1 MKTNVYQ
8 IRKAA
13 ARDEAIDF
21 QNDFNE
27 LVLSWYDLAS
37 YQAYFETL
45 GRRYGLLR
53 EFRENGII

>member
-1 MKTNVYQ
+1 MKTSYYNK
-8 IRKAA
+8 RKAA

-27 LVLSWYDLAS
+27 LVLTWYDLMS
-37 YQAYFETL
+37 YQAYFENL
-45 GRRYGLLR
+45 GKRYGLLQ